1 MNLNLPT
8 CSRRAIRAGLVFLC
22 AFAIG
27 RGDAFALILLPSARP
42 QTNAQAATISNGQL
56 DSLVAPI
63 ALYPDPLLAQVL
75 AASTYP
81 QELVQLQQWLSQN
94 SGLTGQ
100 ALAQAV
106 TQQPWDPSVQ
116 AMAAFPDV
124 VNNMAQNIQW
134 TTDLGNA
141 FLAQQSGVMD
151 AVQRMRAR
159 AQANG
164 TLESTAQQLVE
175 MKTVDNRPIIA
186 IEQADP
192 EVVYVPSYDPADV
205 FGTAPAYYPYPSE
218 YYPSWYS
225 SGYWPGRALAFGT
238 GIALGAWWGGGG
250 GWGWRPGWGWGR
262 GDININRN
270 NAFVRHSNFYRGA
283 TGNVWRHNA
292 ARASVGYGNRGNF
305 NRARGTTGNFNR
317 GNFNRGTGTTGN
329 FNRGNFNRGTGTTG
343 NLHRGNFNRA
353 TGTTG
358 NFNRGNRPAGTTGM
372 TNRPAPGSF
381 NRAAPNFQQR
391 GGSMN
396 RNYGGNRGSFKA
408 GGVNRG
414 SFSGGHRGSFG
425 GGGRRG
431 GGGFGG
437 GGRRGGGGR
446 GRR

>member
-8 CSRRAIRAGLVFLC
+8 CSRRAIRAGLALLC

-27 RGDAFALILLPSARP
+27 RGDAFALILLPSASP
-42 QTNAQAATISNGQL
+42 QTNAQAAATIPAGQL

-81 QELVQLQQWLSQN
+81 LEIVQLQQWLAQN
-94 SGLTGQ
+94 SSLTGQ
-100 ALAQAV
+100 ALSQAV
-106 TQQPWDPSVQ
+106 TQQQWDPSVQ

-124 VNNMAQNIQW
+124 VKNMSQNIQW

-141 FLAQQSGVMD
+141 FLAQESGVMD

-159 AQANG
+159 AQNNG
-164 TLESTAQQLVE
+164 QLQSTPQQVVE
-175 MKTVDNRPIIA
+175 TETVDNRPIIA
-186 IEQADP
+186 INQADP
-192 EVVYVPSYDPADV
+192 NVVYVPTYDPTVVYGA
-205 FGTAPAYYPYPSE
+205 ASSYYPYPSE

-238 GIALGAWWGGGG
+238 GIALGSWWGGG

-292 ARASVGYGNRGNF
+292 ARAGVGYGNRGVATSGRYGNINRGTV
-305 NRARGTTGNFNR
+305 NRATGTTGQFNR
-317 GNFNRGTGTTGN
+317 GTYNRGTVNRRTGTTGQLNRGNYNRATGTTGN
-329 FNRGNFNRGTGTTG
+329 FNRGNFNR
-343 NLHRGNFNRA
+343 
-353 TGTTG
+353 
-358 NFNRGNRPAGTTGM
+358 PAGTTGM
-372 TNRPAPGSF
+372 TNRAAPGSF
-381 NRAAPNFQQR
+381 NRGTSNFQQR

-396 RNYGGNRGSFKA
+396 RNFGGNRGSF
-408 GGVNRG
+408 NRG
-414 SFSGGHRGSFG
+414 SGGGRSFGGGGRSFG

-431 GGGFGG
+431 GGG
-437 GGRRGGGGR
+437 GR

>member
-1 MNLNLPT
+1 
-8 CSRRAIRAGLVFLC
+8 
-22 AFAIG
+22 
-27 RGDAFALILLPSARP
+27 LLPSASP
-42 QTNAQAATISNGQL
+42 QTDAQAGATLPADQL

-81 QELVQLQQWLSQN
+81 LEIVQLQQWLAQN
-94 SGLTGQ
+94 SGLSGQ
-100 ALAQAV
+100 ALSQAV
-106 TQQPWDPSVQ
+106 ARQPWDPSVQ

-124 VNNMAQNIQW
+124 VKNMAQNIQW

-141 FLAQQSGVMD
+141 FLAQESGVMD

-159 AQANG
+159 AQNNG
-164 TLESTAQQLVE
+164 QLQSGPQQVVDTK
-175 MKTVDNRPIIA
+175 MVDNRPIIE
-186 IEQADP
+186 IEPADQN
-192 EVVYVPSYDPADV
+192 VVYVPTYDPTVVYGAAS
-205 FGTAPAYYPYPSE
+205 TYYPYPSE

-225 SGYWPGRALAFGT
+225 SGGFWPGAAIGFGT
-238 GIALGAWWGGGG
+238 GIALGAWWGGG

-262 GDININRN
+262 GDIDINRN
-270 NAFVRHSNFYRGA
+270 NNFVRNSNFYRGA

-292 ARASVGYGNRGNF
+292 AHRGRVAYGNRATAARYGGTFRGANAGNINRGSV
-305 NRARGTTGNFNR
+305 NRATGTAGQFNR
-317 GNFNRGTGTTGN
+317 GNFNRPAGTTGI
-329 FNRGNFNRGTGTTG
+329 NRSGQR
-343 NLHRGNFNRA
+343 
-353 TGTTG
+353 
-358 NFNRGNRPAGTTGM
+358 RGNRAVGTTGM

-381 NRAAPNFQQR
+381 NRAAPNFQPR

-396 RNYGGNRGSFKA
+396 RNYGGNRGSFK
-408 GGVNRG
+408 GGSINRG
-414 SFSGGHRGSFG
+414 SFSGGQRGSFG